1 MQLERSM
8 HVAFHHAIN
17 FVGMRIIT
25 SLILKRL
32 YKASADMKITSV
44 LAHVTFSSTNRTLR
58 SVILNRNAFQ
68 IRCFVI
74 MISQIL
80 SRLTISNALELIKS
94 AMVLINVLM
103 VLMKLGQIV
112 STRIVIPVQQ
122 T

>member
-58 SVILNRNAFQ
+58 SVILNRDAFQ